1 MSKRKKLVA
10 PVFIVAILATNA
22 VCAGEE
28 TRVRSAPWEGFY
40 AGGHVSGKVARS
52 DAWPF
57 STQTLA
63 PDIRERRSAF
73 GSVLGGLQVGFS
85 HVFDDRV
92 LVGGEADVSFPED
105 LRAIATVYSQTAGAY
120 RLEDRLE
127 AFGTLRGR
135 IGLVSGNWLAY
146 LTGGFA
152 IARGRLERRQLAA
165 SPAGGAGVS
174 EAFWQ
179 WRYGLALGIGGEV
192 RLSSDWSA
200 RLEYLHLNFG
210 RGHALFPIAGER
222 YASGLSSHSV
232 RFGLNYWFG
241 QDARRQDAGRR
252 AGATVGILGDID
264 NWSIHGQTTVIGQ
277 NAFRFPALY
286 SGVNSLDYRSQLRN
300 TLSASAFVGVR
311 LPTGTEIYVTP
322 EIFQGFGLS
331 LTHGLA
337 GFPNG
342 EAQKSG
348 FAYPH
353 YNTSRLF
360 ARHVIGLGGETE
372 QIEDGPN
379 QVASKY
385 DVSRITLTAGKISI
399 PDLFDANAFSHD
411 PRTGFLNWALMD
423 AGAFDYVADQKGFT
437 WGAAVELNQKDW
449 AARIG
454 YFLAPSEP
462 NSNKYDT
469 RLGRR
474 GQYLAELEGRYSLF
488 GQPGKLRLTAWHARA
503 WSGNF
508 DAAFY
513 NAVSGHDIA
522 ITRRARPSH
531 GFIANLEQA
540 VTDDLGVFSRV
551 SWRSGTTEILAW
563 TDIDKSVS
571 LGGVLKGTSWGR
583 PADRIGVAAVVNGIS
598 GAYRRYLAT
607 GGLGLNIGDGAL
619 SYRRE
624 KIVEAYYSIGL
635 AKNTSLTFDYQHIVN
650 PGYNADRG
658 PVSIAS
664 ARFHTE
670 F

>member
-1 MSKRKKLVA
+1 MLKRKKLA
-10 PVFIVAILATNA
+10 ATVFVVAIIAAGA
-22 VCAGEE
+22 VRAGEE
-28 TRVRSAPWEGFY
+28 ARVRSAPWEGFY
-40 AGGHVSGKVARS
+40 AGGHVAGEVARS
-52 DAWPF
+52 AAPSF
-57 STQTLA
+57 STNPWA
-63 PDIRERRSAF
+63 PDIGERRGPF
-73 GSVLGGLQVGFS
+73 GSILGGLQAGYNY
-85 HVFDDRV
+85 VFNDRV
-92 LVGGEADVSFPED
+92 LAGGEVDVSFPED
-105 LRAIATVYSQTAGAY
+105 LRAIAAVYSHTAGVY
-120 RLEDRLE
+120 RLEDRIE

-135 IGLVSGNWLAY
+135 IGLISGHWLAY
-146 LTGGFA
+146 ATAGLA
-152 IARGRLERRQLAA
+152 IARDRLERRQIVGAP
-165 SPAGGAGVS
+165 SGGTVGPGVS

-192 RLSSDWSA
+192 RLSSDWTA
-200 RLEYLHLNFG
+200 RLEYLHLNFH
-210 RGHALFPIAGER
+210 RQRAMFSLAAEQ
-222 YASGLSSHSV
+222 YASGISAHSV

-241 QDARRQDAGRR
+241 QQGGREADAA
-252 AGATVGILGDID
+252 AGILGDMD
-264 NWSIHGQTTVIGQ
+264 SWSIHGQTTFIGQ

-286 SGVNSLDYRSQLRN
+286 SGQNSLDYRSQARN

-311 LPTGTEIYVTP
+311 LPTGTEIYATP

-372 QIEDGPN
+372 QIEAGPN
-379 QVASKY
+379 QVAGKY

-399 PDLFDANAFSHD
+399 PDLFDANAYSHD
-411 PRTGFLNWALMD
+411 PRTSFLNWALMD

-449 AARIG
+449 AARVG

-462 NSNKYDT
+462 NSNKFDT
-469 RLGRR
+469 RIGRR

-488 GQPGKLRLTAWHARA
+488 GQPGKLRLTAWYARA
-503 WSGNF
+503 RSGNF

-513 NAVSGHDIA
+513 NAVSGPDIA

-531 GFIANLEQA
+531 GFIANLEQT
-540 VTDDLGVFSRV
+540 VSDDLGLFSRL

-563 TDIDKSVS
+563 TDIDKSIS

-583 PADRIGVAAVVNGIS
+583 PTDKVGVAAVVNGIS

-635 AKNTSLTFDYQHIVN
+635 AKNTSLTFDYQHVVN